1 MIYEFKKLSI
11 ALILVIFCFL
21 AQVWNLPVSTAQ
33 TKPLTYPEIIT
44 ALNTKLPN
52 SVFRTK
58 TQLLEF
64 LVTQIKERKVDKPL
78 TSDLEA
84 ILRQAGATNELIVVI
99 KQNSAAPSTP
109 TPTSTPIPTPMPT
122 PKLIAGGV
130 VNGKAIN
137 LVKPKY
143 PAPALA
149 VGATGLVNVQVIID
163 ENGNVISAKAVSG
176 HVLLQE
182 VAVAAAK
189 ETKFNPTILEGEK
202 VRVSGVIAYNFT
214 ITKPSNPQAVNSV
227 GIIFVL
233 IQAGSFLQ
241 GSPKSEAN
249 RDEDELQYQVTIT
262 KQFYIGKY
270 EVTQEQW
277 EKVMGT
283 NPSFFKNCPK
293 CPVEN
298 VSWDDVQDFIKRLNQ
313 LGDGTYRL
321 PTEAE
326 WEYAC
331 RANTTTQFSFGDN
344 ESSIGQFAWLSENSQ
359 EKTHEV
365 GTKQPNA
372 WGLYDMHGNVWEW
385 VQDWK
390 GNYPGKAVT
399 DPTGAPAGLDKI
411 GRGGSWNFSGRYLR
425 SANRFYYSP
434 KNRYNYLG
442 FRVVREY

>member
-1 MIYEFKKLSI
+1 MNPLLKILSI
-11 ALILVIFCFL
+11 VSLLTTFSFVSLF
-21 AQVWNLPVSTAQ
+21 WHLPPSAAQ

-52 SVFRTK
+52 SVFKTK
-58 TQLLEF
+58 AQLLEF
-64 LVTQIKERKVDKPL
+64 LTTQIKQRKVDKPL
-78 TSDLEA
+78 TGDFEG
-84 ILRQAGATNELIVVI
+84 ILRQAGATNELIEVI
-99 KQNSAAPSTP
+99 RQNSAAAATP
-109 TPTSTPIPTPMPT
+109 TPVPT
-122 PKLIAGGV
+122 PKLVAGGI
-130 VNGKAIN
+130 VNSRAIN
-137 LVKPKY
+137 LVKPPY
-143 PAPALA
+143 PPPALA
-149 VGATGLVNVQVIID
+149 VGATGMVNVQVIID
-163 ENGNVISAKAVSG
+163 ENGNVTSAKAISG

-182 VAVAAAK
+182 AAENAAR
-189 ETKFNPTILEGEK
+189 ETKFNPMVLSDEK

-233 IQAGSFLQ
+233 IQAGSFLA
-241 GSPKSEAN
+241 GSPVSESD
-249 RDEDELQYQVTIT
+249 RDNDELQHQVTIS
-262 KQFYIGKY
+262 KPFYLGKF

-277 EKVMGT
+277 QKVMGN

-298 VSWDDVQDFIKRLNQ
+298 VSWEDVQDFVKRLNL
-313 LGDGTYRL
+313 LGEGKYRL

-331 RANTTTQFSFGDN
+331 RAKSTTKFNFGEN
-344 ESSIGQFAWLSENSQ
+344 ESMIGNFAWFSENSQ

-385 VQDWK
+385 VEDWK
-390 GNYPGKAVT
+390 GNYPSNAVT
-399 DPTGAPAGLDKI
+399 DPIGAVQGSDKI
-411 GRGGSWNFSGRYLR
+411 GRGGSWNFSTRYLR

-442 FRVVREY
+442 VRIVREF